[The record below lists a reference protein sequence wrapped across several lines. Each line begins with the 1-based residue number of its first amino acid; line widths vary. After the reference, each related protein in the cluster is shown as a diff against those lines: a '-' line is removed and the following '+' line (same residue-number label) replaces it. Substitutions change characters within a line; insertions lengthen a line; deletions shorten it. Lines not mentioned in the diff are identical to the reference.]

1 MAVEYLGKN
10 SPDGVSVGLSSTEL
24 VSFHGATPIA
34 QATVAV
40 TVTTTATAA
49 AVGTDLAALR
59 TALVNKG
66 LIAV

>member
-1 MAVEYLGKN
+1 MAIEYLGKN
-10 SPDGVSVGLSSTEL
+10 SPDGVSVGLSATEL

-49 AVGTDLAALR
+49 AVAADLAALR
-59 TALVNKG
+59 TAIANKG
-66 LIAV
+66 IIAV